1 MGTITALEVQ
11 KRNKNRVN
19 VYVDDAF
26 AFSLTLDDA
35 ARLHKG
41 QVLDDAEVEAIRA
54 KDAVSQAVDSA
65 SRFLSYRPRS
75 TQEVRDNLTKKGI
88 SPTVLEAALERLAAL
103 GYLDDQAF
111 AAFWVRE
118 RNRFKPVGS
127 RALRF
132 ELRQKG
138 VGNSII
144 DEVLADLDVDD
155 AAYRA
160 ATSQMRRL
168 RGSSRYEFSRKLG
181 GFLQR
186 RGFSYDVAR
195 TIIRRLQE
203 EIETDDPEYFTGDRH
218 DDKYDST

>member
-26 AFSLTLDDA
+26 AFSLSLDDA

-41 QVLDDAEVEAIRA
+41 QVLDDAEVEAIRS
-54 KDAVSQAVDSA
+54 KDEITQAVDSA

-88 SPTVLEAALERLAAL
+88 TPDTLEVALERLAAL

-118 RNRFKPVGS
+118 RNRFKPIGS
-127 RALRF
+127 RAL
-132 ELRQKG
+132 
-138 VGNSII
+138 
-144 DEVLADLDVDD
+144 
-155 AAYRA
+155 
-160 ATSQMRRL
+160 
-168 RGSSRYEFSRKLG
+168 
-181 GFLQR
+181 
-186 RGFSYDVAR
+186 
-195 TIIRRLQE
+195 
-203 EIETDDPEYFTGDRH
+203 
-218 DDKYDST
+218 